1 MGLNK
6 IWQVLG
12 FGEEE
17 YYEEETVEKKVADI
31 PQKNTRPNL
40 VALKN
45 DNVKVMVVEPK
56 NFEEAPIISDNLK
69 ENKPVIIN
77 LESADAVLIRRIV
90 DFVGGTCYAIGGSMQ
105 KIGYKI
111 ILVVPKNVD
120 ISGDFKD
127 EYLQQEQEEVFSWV
141 SQFDKGD
148 E

>member
-12 FGEEE
+12 FGEDE
-17 YYEEETVEKKVADI
+17 YYEEEMEENKVSEIA
-31 PQKNTRPNL
+31 PKTTRPNL

-45 DNVKVMVVEPK
+45 DNVKVMVIEPK
-56 NFEEAPIISDNLK
+56 TFEEAPIISDNLK

-77 LESADAVLIRRIV
+77 LEGADAVLIRRIV
-90 DFVGGTCYAIGGSMQ
+90 DFVGGTCYSIGGSMQ

-127 EYLQQEQEEVFSWV
+127 EYLQQDQEEVFSWV
-141 SQFDKGD
+141 SQFEKGD